1 MRNGQLSM
9 KAAEAQLNGE
19 NQWQKIGGSKSNR
32 S

>member
-19 NQWQKIGGSKSNR
+19 NQSAENR
-32 S
+32 RLEK